1 MTNAHHET
9 PSGGKHFK
17 VEKIFNTTPTST
29 TPQTGEHILSDP
41 HLEQKTLAP
50 EPTTEEEKAAIP
62 WHSPKESEHGYA
74 EADPWDNQPVNLT
87 EEQHRLTTL
96 IAVFK
101 ELGKSLFKVLVF
113 ATYTLAAGPFIIPP
127 LFAAITGDP
136 DYVESLSEQNIE
148 IILMTMFYM
157 ACCYSA
163 FAAVMCTRRIFKIS
177 RSSRVTESAPLGT
190 ASLGVSGKATEA

>member
-1 MTNAHHET
+1 MPTPHKET
-9 PSGGKHFK
+9 PIGKHFN
-17 VEKIFNTTPTST
+17 VEEIFDKAPVTGAQDLSLHLDEDKT
-29 TPQTGEHILSDP
+29 TPQ
-41 HLEQKTLAP
+41 
-50 EPTTEEEKAAIP
+50 EKAVIT
-62 WHSPKESEHGYA
+62 WDRYTGNEYE
-74 EADPWDNQPVNLT
+74 ECDPWDNQPANLT

-101 ELGKSLFKVLVF
+101 ELGKSLFKVLAF

-136 DYVESLSEQNIE
+136 GYVESLSEQNIE

>member
-41 HLEQKTLAP
+41 H
-50 EPTTEEEKAAIP
+50 
-62 WHSPKESEHGYA
+62 
-74 EADPWDNQPVNLT
+74 
-87 EEQHRLTTL
+87 
-96 IAVFK
+96 
-101 ELGKSLFKVLVF
+101 
-113 ATYTLAAGPFIIPP
+113 
-127 LFAAITGDP
+127 
-136 DYVESLSEQNIE
+136 SEQNIE

-190 ASLGVSGKATEA
+190 ASPGVSGKATEA